1 MTISTTTRKAGPY
14 LGTGLVSAYLFAF
27 TVLAAADV
35 LVTVRDT
42 SQVETVLADPAD
54 YTVALNAD
62 QNSSPGGT
70 VTLTAPLTD
79 GYYLVITSDQP
90 ATQPVDLIS
99 QGGFYPD
106 VIDEALDR
114 QTILVQQLEE
124 EVGRALKV
132 PVSSGPSTVLDLP
145 VPEANTVIGWDLPGI
160 SLRNWSPAE
169 LAIHTDFGDAVVT
182 SLTAITVDT
191 ALAGPVDLLSNGG
204 FNIAAGKTLTINGPF
219 RAPLHRVFFG
229 SGAVVFGADSVAE
242 VFPQW
247 WGAKGDGVV
256 DDAPAF
262 RAAVIAITTTGGKIK
277 VPAGLY
283 RLASCDAAEIT
294 KDERC
299 AFILKD
305 NMKVIGDG
313 GAKLWLD
320 GNTLKDVAPFNAGSR
335 FSFIGVLQGAVNCEI
350 GHLEFTSNGWVLD
363 ITFRSYNAVAC
374 MGDRFWIHDLYM
386 KNLPGRN
393 MIRVGNRNP
402 SYPAYI
408 HISKNGVIERITC
421 INGNQ
426 NVPGNTVADDCSFFY
441 MESDGTHVKD
451 VVIKNDSLIPGAYCG
466 GIEMH
471 GDRIVVDSCTFEN
484 LTPALYS
491 GNVGEE
497 RTGNTVRD
505 CLFNRCSGGVSILSK
520 LDHFTVSG
528 NLFLDTGISGDIGMP
543 VWCSIWADRVKHL
556 RIENNTIVSTTPEA
570 RPCFSLPSI
579 QGGILSGNIVRGRTG
594 VASLGIT
601 PGEPIDGVIVSKN
614 VIIPETNYPAF
625 NVGIISIDTAASGN
639 TETVK
644 NIEVFENFY
653 WVPAGSSRFNLAV
666 CIDNGGTTNTENI
679 NFFNNRM
686 INGGLNS
693 VWGTGAALVSGNIS
707 SMGEKRGATASVADG
722 GTITHGLGATP
733 VVVIAVGSVAGEMVS
748 VTAKSSTTFT
758 VAIKKNDGT
767 AGTSQTIY
775 WQAWI

>member
-1 MTISTTTRKAGPY
+1 MGDTNQIRPTN
-14 LGTGLVSAYLFAF
+14 LLVSGTPYVDIRAMSP
-27 TVLAAADV
+27 TVDISDGSVSAVAALTAAAAIGSPV
-35 LVTVRDT
+35 LIPPGTYLID
-42 SQVETVLADPAD
+42 
-54 YTVALNAD
+54 
-62 QNSSPGGT
+62 SSCSCTASLIMSGGKF
-70 VTLTAPLTD
+70 
-79 GYYLVITSDQP
+79 S
-90 ATQPVDLIS
+90 
-99 QGGFYPD
+99 
-106 VIDEALDR
+106 
-114 QTILVQQLEE
+114 
-124 EVGRALKV
+124 
-132 PVSSGPSTVLDLP
+132 
-145 VPEANTVIGWDLPGI
+145 
-160 SLRNWSPAE
+160 
-169 LAIHTDFGDAVVT
+169 
-182 SLTAITVDT
+182 
-191 ALAGPVDLLSNGG
+191 
-204 FNIAAGKTLTINGPF
+204 IASGKTLTINGPIQ
-219 RAPLHRVFFG
+219 APLAQIFSG
-229 SGAVVFGADSVAE
+229 DGAVVLGGGAAAE
-242 VFPQW
+242 IYPHW
-247 WGAKGDGVV
+247 WGALGNGVQ

-262 RAAVIAITTTGGKIK
+262 RAAVDAITTTGGKIK

-294 KDERC
+294 RDERC

-305 NMKVIGDG
+305 NMRIIGEG

-320 GNTLKDVAPFNAGSR
+320 GETLKDVAPFNAGSR

-374 MGDRFWIHDLYM
+374 MGDHFWIHDLYM

-393 MIRVGNRNP
+393 MFRIGNRQHP
-402 SYPAYI
+402 TSYPAYI

-451 VVIKNDSLIPGAYCG
+451 VVIKNDSLIPGSYCG

-528 NLFLDTGISGDIGMP
+528 NLFLDTGITGDVGMP

-556 RIENNTIVSTTPEA
+556 RIENNTIVSTTPET
-570 RPCFSLPSI
+570 RYCFLLPSI
-579 QGGILSGNIVRGRTG
+579 QGGIISGNIVRGRPAL
-594 VASLGIT
+594 ASLGIT

-614 VIIPETNYPAF
+614 VIIPETNLPAF
-625 NVGIISIDTAASGN
+625 NVGIIVIGTAASGN

-653 WVPAGSSRFNLAV
+653 WIPAGSSRFNLAI

-693 VWGTGAALVSGNIS
+693 VWGTGAALVSGNII

-733 VVVIAVGSVAGEMVS
+733 AVVTAVGSVAGEIVS

-758 VAIKKNDGT
+758 VAIKKHDGT
-767 AGTSQTIY
+767 AGTAQTIY
-775 WQAWI
+775 WAVWY